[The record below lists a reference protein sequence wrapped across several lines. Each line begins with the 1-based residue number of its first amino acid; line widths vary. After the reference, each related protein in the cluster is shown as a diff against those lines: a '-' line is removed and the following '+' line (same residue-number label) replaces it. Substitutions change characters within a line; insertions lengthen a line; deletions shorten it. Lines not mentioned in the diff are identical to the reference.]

1 MVQSRVLPPLV
12 DAFRRVRRPMSG
24 NASGKK
30 LRDEAWGRGTKL
42 GDRSNI
48 GALGQVRYPR
58 DRSNIG
64 IHADHAE
71 AIGRAMNEIGKV
83 VPNAASYVAES
94 SLSDLSP
101 SRRNAYRNGTRSFYY
116 TFMFWY
122 AERAQ
127 RNGLRAA
134 LAYPRRWS

>member
-1 MVQSRVLPPLV
+1 
-12 DAFRRVRRPMSG
+12 
-24 NASGKK
+24 
-30 LRDEAWGRGTKL
+30 
-42 GDRSNI
+42 
-48 GALGQVRYPR
+48 VRYR
-58 DRSNIG
+58 DRSNTG

-71 AIGRAMNEIGKV
+71 AIRRAMNEIGKV